1 MARERTYN
9 YITTKEKIEQI
20 LPENKN
26 LIEDFLIYL
35 KSTDHSPNTIKL
47 YKNNLNIFFVYNLEY
62 NGNKSFINITK
73 RELVRFQDHA
83 LNEWGWSPNR
93 IKNVKSTI
101 SSLSNYIEDILDDEY
116 PNFKN
121 IVTKIKS
128 PAKATVWEKSVFTEE
143 ELEKLLDHLVTQEE
157 YKKAAMLALA
167 MYSGRRKSEL
177 PRFKLSFFCDDNV
190 LFDTLY
196 KTDEKIMTKGHG
208 INGKPMYCYVLK
220 DKFQPYLDLWL
231 EQREKEGITSEW
243 LFPSRSDPTQP
254 LSIGAMD
261 NWKYEF
267 TEFLGKDF
275 YWHAMRHFFTTYLAR
290 IGVPMDVI
298 QDIINWESLDMVK
311 LYTDISKDENIGKFF
326 DKK

>member
-1 MARERTYN
+1 MARERVYN
-9 YITTKEKIEQI
+9 YITSEEKINQI
-20 LPENKN
+20 LPENKS
-26 LIEDFLIYL
+26 LMEDFLIYL
-35 KSTDHSPNTIKL
+35 KSTDHSPNTIRL

-62 NGNKSFINITK
+62 NDNKRFTDIKK

-83 LNEWGWSPNR
+83 LNEWKWSPNR
-93 IKNVKSTI
+93 IKTVKSTI

-121 IVTKIKS
+121 IITKIKS
-128 PAKATVWEKSVFTEE
+128 PAKATVWEKSIFTEE

-208 INGKPMYCYVLK
+208 ANGKPMYCYVLK
-220 DKFQPYLDLWL
+220 EKFQPYLDLWL
-231 EQREKEGITSEW
+231 EERKQKGIVSEW
-243 LFPSRSDPTQP
+243 LFPSSRDPSKP
-254 LSIGAMD
+254 ISIETMD
-261 NWKYEF
+261 DWKPYF